1 MRSGASPAR
10 KMPENKP
17 QPSGKAK
24 PELKSVPGGQK
35 NKLARIWSKIF
46 SIGMGMDIMFL
57 FFVLVLVIIGL
68 IMMYSA
74 SYPYALKYGDGSQQ
88 YLKSQGLFAF
98 VGIVLMFLLSFF
110 DYRNLQKLAW
120 LVYVLGL
127 ILLVAVLFMPG
138 DPKRWIYLG
147 SFSFQASEVAKFA
160 LVLVIA
166 DWSSKHFRKMHT
178 FRYGVLPP
186 AILIVIYLFLMILE
200 PHYSGIVILALLGA
214 VMMFVGGVKIRYFA
228 IVGAL
233 GAAVVAYLI
242 ATNQLGYAMQ
252 RLDGWGQALTYT
264 TPEMWNKTYQTRQS
278 LYAIGSGGAW
288 GLGLGQSRQK
298 YMYIP
303 EPQND
308 FIFAVVCE
316 ELGFVGAAVIL
327 VVFILLVWRGITI
340 AKQSKNTFGC
350 MLGIGLSAQ
359 IGLQAILNV
368 LVITDWLP
376 NTGISLP
383 FFSYGGTALIMQL
396 MEMGIVLSISR
407 QSNLE
412 KV

>member
-1 MRSGASPAR
+1 MHSGASPAK
-10 KMPENKP
+10 KMPESKP
-17 QPSGKAK
+17 QTPVKK
-24 PELKSVPGGQK
+24 EHKFKDIPGGK
-35 NKLARIWSKIF
+35 KSRLPKFLSKIF
-46 SIGMGMDIMFL
+46 SIGMGMDMTFL
-57 FFVLVLVIIGL
+57 FLVMLLVIIGI

-74 SYPYALKYGDGSQQ
+74 SYPYALKYGEGSQE
-88 YLKSQGLFAF
+88 YLESQSRFAF
-98 VGIVLMFLLSFF
+98 AGVLIMIGVSYVDYQILKKLSWIIYGI
-110 DYRNLQKLAW
+110 
-120 LVYVLGL
+120 GI

-160 LVLVIA
+160 LVLVLA
-166 DWSSKHFRKMHT
+166 NWSAKHFRKMHT
-178 FRYGVLPP
+178 FKVGVFIP
-186 AILIVIYLFLMILE
+186 ALLIIAYLGLMVLE
-200 PHYSGIVILALLGA
+200 PHYSGIVILGLLGA
-214 VMMFVGGVKIRYFA
+214 IMMFIGGVKIRYFV
-228 IVGAL
+228 IVGIL
-233 GAAVVAYLI
+233 GGCVVAYFVL
-242 ATNQLGYAMQ
+242 TNQIGYAMQ
-252 RLDGWGQALTYT
+252 RLDGWGQALIYT
-264 TPEMWNKTYQTRQS
+264 TKEMWDKTYQTRQS

-316 ELGFVGAAVIL
+316 ELGFMGAAVIMII
-327 VVFILLVWRGITI
+327 FILLVWRGMTI
-340 AKQSKNTFGC
+340 AKKIKDPFGC
-350 MLGIGLSAQ
+350 MLGVGLSAQ

-396 MEMGIVLSISR
+396 AEMGIILSISR

-412 KV
+412 KA